1 MPLLEQGVNDATN
14 CNDHPEG
21 DYRPRAGST
30 GFRGLF
36 NKNKQRKQSGDDMKH
51 SPSTSA
57 KVKSFF
63 AETFRPRSKSDLSGV
78 KKPGKRHHSAKMDQS
93 MDESHLRDSISPGK
107 MEQCSPPGG
116 GLPPGVPNPKGD
128 HMSPMG
134 QLLGGQLDDHNKNR
148 HSSGQVE
155 FMDRFRTRSNS
166 DSRAKP
172 PKWKLTQQV
181 RDIYIYVK
189 YVLKSEN

>member
-181 RDIYIYVK
+181 GDIYIYM
-189 YVLKSEN
+189 LTT